1 MKIVYASGFEKIL
14 IRMKKKDRRMFGEVT
29 SQIEKIIRAPEI
41 EKPLR
46 YALKSRRRVH
56 VGSFILIYELHDE
69 ELRFL
74 DVDHHDRI
82 YKK

>member
-1 MKIVYASGFEKIL
+1 
-14 IRMKKKDRRMFGEVT
+14 MFGEIT

-41 EKPLR
+41 GKPPR

-56 VGSFILIYELHDE
+56 VGSFVLICEFHDE